1 MQKLP
6 GGDSVFLSVERS
18 SAHLHTGALVVVDP
32 SGAKGF
38 SHKKLLHTLEERI
51 HRVPKLTWRLRQV
64 PFGLDRPYWEEG
76 VPCRVEEHV
85 HRISLPSPGGEKELA
100 KLVGELTSRQLDRNR
115 PLWEIWYIEG
125 LKDKRVG
132 VLMKMHHCLF
142 DGVSGAGLG
151 EILADLEPNPPA
163 DATLPDVPELDSGR
177 QYSDLELYARGCY
190 SLLGMPYNLGKSLSS
205 AGWQSLAKSSR
216 KRKVKHL
223 INKTKTPRSKFNAPL
238 GSSRGVVFA
247 TAPLAT
253 VKKIK
258 KHFGVT
264 INDVVLALCSST
276 IRRYLQAQGD
286 LPKDSLVG
294 GVPVS
299 TRSGDDKSLDNQVGT
314 MSVALETQL
323 DDPLK
328 RLMAIHKNTKNAKEV
343 AAALG
348 ATDIQSVANS
358 IPPVAIELLGW
369 VFDTAKLDAVLPV
382 VVNTVISN
390 VPGPPIPLYLCG
402 GKIEALYP
410 LAPILMGMGL
420 NITVMSY
427 VEDINF
433 GFMLDPHLIPD
444 PWFLAEGIAL
454 AVDELEAV
462 MVDEQTAV
470 SAKTKTNSKISTKK
484 RAKAATPSI

>member
-32 SGAKGF
+32 SGVKGF

-51 HRVPKLTWRLRQV
+51 CRVPKLTWRLRQV

-76 VPCRVEEHV
+76 VPCRIEEHV
-85 HRISLPSPGGEKELA
+85 HRISVPSPGGEKELA
-100 KLVGELTSRQLDRNR
+100 ELVGELTSRQLDRNR

-125 LKDKRVG
+125 LKGKRVG
-132 VLMKMHHCLF
+132 ILMKMHHCLF
-142 DGVSGAGLG
+142 DGISGAGLG
-151 EILADLEPNPPA
+151 ELLADLEPNPPA
-163 DATLPDVPELDSGR
+163 DAAQLDLPELELGR
-177 QYSDLELYARGCY
+177 QYSDFELYARGCY

-223 INKTKTPRSKFNAPL
+223 INKTKTPRASFNAPL
-238 GSSRGVVFA
+238 GSSRDVVFA
-247 TAPLAT
+247 TASLTA

-264 INDVVLALCSST
+264 VNDVVLALCSSA

-286 LPKDSLVG
+286 LPKESLIS

-299 TRSGDDKSLDNQVGT
+299 TRSGDDKNLDNQVGT
-314 MSVALETQL
+314 ISVALETQL

-328 RLMAIHKNTKNAKEV
+328 RLMAIHKGTKNAKEV
-343 AAALG
+343 VAALG
-348 ATDIQSVANS
+348 ATNIQSVADS
-358 IPPVAIELLGW
+358 VPPVAIELLSW
-369 VFDTAKLDAVLPV
+369 VFDTAKLDAVVPLA
-382 VVNTVISN
+382 VNTIISN

-433 GFMLDPHLIPD
+433 GFMLDPHLVPD

-454 AVDELEAV
+454 AVDELEAA
-462 MVDEQTAV
+462 MVDEQMAV
-470 SAKTKTNSKISTKK
+470 RANAKTNINTKLK
-484 RAKAATPSI
+484 KKA